1 MDPVRRYEL
10 TNLALTA
17 VALAHA
23 LATWPVAD
31 VAALFGGGA
40 ALVFV
45 LEAIGVGLGVH
56 RHEMAPQ
63 VLGVPLVVVGA
74 WPAIVYLAY
83 RVALLALP
91 AGPQTAAAAAV
102 LATGLDALTEADAV
116 GAGVWTYPE
125 HPLSTVRW
133 RGVPLWNFAGW
144 LGVVFLTAM
153 LPTLV

>member
-1 MDPVRRYEL
+1 MDPVLRYEL
-10 TNLALTA
+10 TNVALTG
-17 VALAHA
+17 VALVHA
-23 LATWPVAD
+23 LATWPPVD

-45 LEAIGVGLGVH
+45 LETVGVGLGFH
-56 RHEMAPQ
+56 EHEMAPQ

-74 WPAIVYLAY
+74 WPAIVYLTY
-83 RVALLALP
+83 RVALVALP
-91 AGPQTAAAAAV
+91 AGAQAAAAAAV
-102 LATGLDALTEADAV
+102 LATAMDALTEADAV
-116 GAGVWTYPE
+116 AAGVWTYPE

-133 RGVPLWNFAGW
+133 RGVPLWNFAAW